1 MSCRWRFY
9 NLILLMKSKIVLAKD
24 ELYDNLMQY
33 QEVVGAAVR
42 HSGRRRYIV
51 IMLSK
56 ITTNI
61 LSRIPSKFKGTVV
74 KHEIT
79 GKITSR

>member
-1 MSCRWRFY
+1 
-9 NLILLMKSKIVLAKD
+9 MKSKIVLAKD
-24 ELYDNLMQY
+24 ELYDNLMKY
-33 QEVVGAAVR
+33 HEVVGASVR
-42 HSGRRRYIV
+42 HSGGHWYIV

-56 ITTNI
+56 LTTNI
-61 LSRIPSKFKGTVV
+61 LRHIPAKYKGTVV